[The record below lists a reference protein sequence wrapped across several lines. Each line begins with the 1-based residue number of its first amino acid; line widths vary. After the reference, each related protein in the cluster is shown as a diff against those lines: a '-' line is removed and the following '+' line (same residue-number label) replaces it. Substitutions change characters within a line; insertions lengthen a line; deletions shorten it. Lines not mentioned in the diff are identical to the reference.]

1 MSAETRAV
9 RAGWFAANTYHDFK
23 SRREELTLGEVDA
36 MADCKV
42 CPVDP
47 LHLRD
52 LWYEGWDGAEAGFTL
67 EETLAANDEKNPR
80 LFVRED

>member
-1 MSAETRAV
+1 
-9 RAGWFAANTYHDFK
+9 
-23 SRREELTLGEVDA
+23 